1 MANVSPPDDQENPL
15 EHLLRLAKHDAGLR
29 PELYRLLL
37 ESHVYILLPE
47 WFDAE
52 QPVSPDTHIPFI
64 EWAREDGVR
73 VVPFFSSMNT
83 LRQGAPQAKKAASF
97 PVRGLFA
104 ALPGKVMH
112 LNPNCEFGFVLHADE
127 IHTLLTHGML
137 GRPAP
142 FSDEAFEG
150 TVVDPVTD
158 PPADLVSA
166 LITLY
171 ARTPSIEAAYLVRV
185 SPVNDEAR
193 STLLIA
199 VELDASGTEPDV
211 ASDSYVVVEDTYQGD
226 EAVDLAFIKRN
237 PDMWEGIRGMTSP
250 FYDRSWGPQFIATI
264 LARRAS
270 GPSTDA

>member
-1 MANVSPPDDQENPL
+1 MANPRPPDDQENPL
-15 EHLLRLAKHDAGLR
+15 ERLLRLAKPEPGLR

-52 QPVSPDTHIPFI
+52 QPVLSDTHIPFI
-64 EWAREDGVR
+64 EWTRPDGVR
-73 VVPFFSSMNT
+73 VVPFFSSMDT
-83 LRQGAPQAKKAASF
+83 LKQGAPQAKKAASF

-104 ALPGKVMH
+104 AVPDKIMH
-112 LNPNCEFGFVLHADE
+112 LNPNCEFGFVLQANE
-127 IHTLLTHGML
+127 IHMLLTHGML

-142 FSDEAFEG
+142 FSDEAFQD

-158 PPADLVSA
+158 PPADMVSG

-185 SPVNDEAR
+185 SPVGDEAR

-199 VELDASGTEPDV
+199 VELDARGTEPDV
-211 ASDSYVVVEDTYQGD
+211 ASDSFVVVEDTYQGD
-226 EAVDLAFIKRN
+226 EAVDLAFIKCN
-237 PDMWEGIRGMTSP
+237 PAMWDAIRRMTSP
-250 FYDRSWGPQFIATI
+250 FYDRS
-264 LARRAS
+264 S
-270 GPSTDA
+270 GPRFIETMLAGRG